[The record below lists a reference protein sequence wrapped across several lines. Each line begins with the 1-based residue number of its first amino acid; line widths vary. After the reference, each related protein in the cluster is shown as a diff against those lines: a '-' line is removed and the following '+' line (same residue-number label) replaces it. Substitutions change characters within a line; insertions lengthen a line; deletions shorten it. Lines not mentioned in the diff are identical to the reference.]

1 MTECIKCKINHPNN
15 KCPKMHCYTCND
27 IGHYSYNC
35 KKEDTESEEEIEE
48 NNNKHI
54 ILGAF
59 ESQTKKYVLPYYASK
74 NNNYTCIEC
83 NENLIFKK
91 GNIKRPHFSHKAK
104 SECTYY
110 EHPSE
115 SQIHKDAKYRVAS
128 WLENKK
134 EIIFEWKCLNINNYN
149 KYCNNQDEKT
159 KHKITYENDD
169 KVIIEYRNENPLF
182 IADVAIINNGKI
194 KYIFEINNT
203 HKTQTETRPEPWFE
217 VNAKDVINSNEGN
230 IILYNI
236 RSNNKSY
243 CKFCSKDK
251 VECNGMGYSECM
263 DQNEPYKIYRNCN
276 CKIYKCSVLKCR
288 KRFPPWGYHIWK
300 GKCLSHDM
308 KDYLEKKD

>member
-1 MTECIKCKINHPNN
+1 MSKCIKCKINHPNN

-35 KKEDTESEEEIEE
+35 KKENTESEEEIEE

-59 ESQTKKYVLPYYASK
+59 ESQTKKYVLPYNASK

-115 SQIHKDAKYRVAS
+115 SQIHKDAKYRLAS

-134 EIIFEWKCLNINNYN
+134 EIIFEWKCLNINEYN
-149 KYCNNQDEKT
+149 NYCNKQDKKT

-182 IADVAIINNGKI
+182 IADVAIINNGNI
-194 KYIFEINNT
+194 RYIFEINNT
-203 HKTQTETRPEPWFE
+203 HKTLTEIRPEPGFE
-217 VNAKDVINSNEGN
+217 VNEKDVINSNEDN
-230 IILYNI
+230 ILLYNV

-243 CKFCSKDK
+243 CIFCSKDK
-251 VECNGMGYSECM
+251 VECDGFGIECFEQT
-263 DQNEPYKIYRNCN
+263 DDLVGVIKIKNCN
-276 CKIYKCSVLKCR
+276 CKIYKCSVPRCR
-288 KRFPPWGYHIWK
+288 HNFPLWAYHKWN
-300 GKCLSHDM
+300 GKCLNHFLGY
-308 KDYLEKKD
+308 K